1 VLLSKSAAIPLN
13 VKVLPVRLNKLLV
26 FSITATDADAG
37 DTFTYTL
44 VTNSAAYFAIDGNSD
59 GLFGVFII
67 SIACGGFNF
76 DGVRF
81 CVTFKVG
88 GDTVEC

>member
-1 VLLSKSAAIPLN
+1 LN

-26 FSITATDADAG
+26 FSIKLSVAITLTGNLNIVGNTATNTDLGTLSATDADAG

-44 VTNSAAYFAIDGNSD
+44 VNNSAAY
-59 GLFGVFII
+59 
-67 SIACGGFNF
+67 F